1 MKVEFDN
8 WIEIRNEIN
17 SLIDA
22 IKNLFDVRKENIV
35 KNIKIYSDSNELF
48 DSEKYLNKKKK
59 TIHRW
64 IVNKKK

>member
-8 WIEIRNEIN
+8 QIEIRNEIN

-59 TIHRW
+59 TIHQW

>member
-8 WIEIRNEIN
+8 EIEIRNEIN

-22 IKNLFDVRKENIV
+22 IKNLFDIRKENVV

-48 DSEKYLNKKKK
+48 DSEKYLNKKND
-59 TIHRW
+59 TP
-64 IVNKKK
+64 VDSE